1 MNKGLIFLARLI
13 GFHFVPENHKA
24 AITRFGM
31 YHRARGPGFVR
42 VAPLIE
48 KVENLVKLG
57 VRLTTFTARQVFSS
71 DGIPFDVELTVR
83 YSFDPDSTSSRPIAA
98 QLVRQPDHILE
109 SIVRDYAEKSL
120 RRAVAQYSAEDICNG
135 GPITDI
141 EQRVT
146 QGLRTQVRHL
156 GLAPMAGSE
165 VAPVVSSGVMIK
177 EITPPPDFV
186 ETILTAKRHE
196 LILRVLTAYQ
206 EADVDQA
213 LLAEWVRSF
222 KDAPPT
228 FFSSLTEL
236 LRFPKAPRSDEQ

>member
-1 MNKGLIFLARLI
+1 MKKVLSFLAGLIGL
-13 GFHFVPENHKA
+13 HFVPENHKA
-24 AITRFGM
+24 AVMRFGM
-31 YHRARGPGFVR
+31 YHRACGPGFVWI
-42 VAPLIE
+42 APLVE
-48 KVENLVKLG
+48 KVENHVKLG
-57 VRLTTFTARQVFSS
+57 VRLTMFTVKQVFSS

-83 YSFDPDSTSSRPIAA
+83 YIFDPDSTSSRPIAA

-109 SIVRDYAEKSL
+109 NIVRDHADQSL
-120 RRAVAQYSAEDICNG
+120 RRTVAQYSAEAICNG
-135 GPITDI
+135 GPITAI
-141 EQRVT
+141 ERRVI
-146 QGLRTQVRHL
+146 QGLQTQVRHL
-156 GLAPMAGSE
+156 GLAPMADN
-165 VAPVVSSGVMIK
+165 GVMIK

-236 LRFPKAPRSDEQ
+236 LKFPKAARSDEE

>member
-13 GFHFVPENHKA
+13 GFHFVPENQRA
-24 AITRFGM
+24 AVMRLGM
-31 YHRARGPGFVR
+31 YHRARGPGFVW
-42 VAPLIE
+42 VAPLFE

-57 VRLTTFTARQVFSS
+57 VRLTTFTVKQVFSS
-71 DGIPFDVELTVR
+71 DGIPFDIELTVR

-109 SIVRDYAEKSL
+109 NIVRDYADQSL
-120 RRAVAQYSAEDICNG
+120 RRTVAQYSAEDICNG
-135 GPITDI
+135 RPITDI
-141 EQRVT
+141 EQRVI
-146 QGLRTQVRHL
+146 QGLQAQVRHL
-156 GLAPMAGSE
+156 GLAPMAGRE
-165 VAPVVSSGVMIK
+165 VAPVAGSGVMIK

-213 LLAEWVRSF
+213 LLAEWVRNF
-222 KDAPPT
+222 KDVPPGV
-228 FFSSLTEL
+228 FSSLTEL
-236 LRFPKAPRSDEQ
+236 LKLPKVARGDEQ